1 MEPDGGLGIGHLWY
15 FVWCTPSDGKDMTE
29 ILKFLAFETS
39 TEMMSVAVSRGTQTW
54 HHHGVGGPNAS
65 AQLIPVIQELLSQA
79 ELTLNDLSALVIGH
93 GPGSFTGLR
102 TACSVAQGLA
112 MGANL
117 KVIQIDTLM
126 AVAED
131 ARLQLY
137 LARTEQPSTQQIGV
151 LMDARMSEV
160 YAGAYEWQAESSEW
174 QSILPLQVGPPEM
187 MVKALNSVSKPC
199 DVWAGNGWEVYKDR
213 LSLRSEM
220 NAEANANANAN
231 ANRNLPTLCVSAM
244 PHALALLR
252 LAPVQWARGQA
263 VAPDAVQ
270 PLYIRDKVAQTTA
283 EREAIKASK
292 MIA

>member
-1 MEPDGGLGIGHLWY
+1 
-15 FVWCTPSDGKDMTE
+15 MTE

-54 HHHGVGGPNAS
+54 HHHGMGGPNAS

-79 ELTLNDLSALVIGH
+79 ELTLNDLTAVVIGH

-117 KVIQIDTLM
+117 KVIQIDTM
-126 AVAED
+126 MVVAED
-131 ARLQLY
+131 ARMQLY
-137 LARTEQPSTQQIGV
+137 LARTVQPPTQQIGV

-160 YAGAYEWQAESSEW
+160 YAGAYEWQSESSEW
-174 QSILPLQVGPPEM
+174 HSVLPLQVGPPEM
-187 MVKALNSVSKPC
+187 MLKALNSVSKPC
-199 DVWAGNGWEVYKDR
+199 DAWAGNGWDVYKDR
-213 LSLRSEM
+213 LSLTSDT
-220 NAEANANANAN
+220 NAHPDANTNTNTNTNANG
-231 ANRNLPTLCVSAM
+231 NLPAMCVSAM

-252 LAPVQWARGQA
+252 LAPAQWVRGKA
-263 VAPDAVQ
+263 VAPEAVQ

-292 MIA
+292 MLV